1 MRPGAVMPDPAPRSS
16 PSSICVVESPSAAA
30 RLDAAAQFVRAHP
43 PGTEVVIAAAS
54 RQAADDFVRDLAAGR
69 PSPACPEPLDKCS
82 GLPER
87 SRRERARLLLG
98 ESKGAT
104 FGLRR
109 FSLLQLAAFIAT
121 PDLAARGLAPASPL
135 GVEAIATR
143 ATFDACRD
151 NGLVY
156 MAPIA
161 DRPGFPSALCDTI
174 VDLRGAG
181 IAAATLPPSDAC
193 LGDLAG
199 LLARFEAQL
208 DSFRIADVAM
218 LLHVAAAA
226 VREGRSPITR
236 APLLLLDVPVDTD
249 AIARFVSSLTE
260 ACARALIT
268 VPAHDLRTLEWL
280 GTLRNVHQ
288 VQALPP
294 ASTGDGQL
302 VQVQSH
308 LFQLDLAAT
317 PPATGDTITEVDL
330 FSAPGEGREAIEIA
344 RRVLA
349 EARRG
354 TPLDRMAVLV
364 RAPQVYGAL
373 LETAFRRAGIAAWFA
388 RGTKRPDPSGRAF
401 LALLGCALERLS
413 ARRFAEYLSLGEV
426 PDPSDAA
433 ADSPPAIA
441 RWVPADDEL
450 LREPAAIDDAHA
462 GSQDAPIPAP
472 TDDIAGNGRPVVA
485 GTLRAPWRWEE
496 LLVEAAV
503 IGSRDRWKR
512 RLDGLTRD
520 FELRLQEAESEDS
533 DSPRARGIR
542 RDLRNLEHLHTF
554 AMPVIDRL
562 ASLPARARWGEW
574 LDRLGDLAP
583 IVLRRPDRA
592 LAVLAELRPM
602 SQVGPVTL
610 EEVHRVLATHL
621 SQLRHEPPAQRF
633 GAIFVGTPEQ
643 ARGRTFD
650 VVFVPG
656 LAERV
661 FPQRAREDPLL
672 VDDRRRQVAARL
684 PLREDVAQKE
694 RLLLRIAVGA
704 ASRRLHLSYPSMEL
718 AQARARVPS
727 FYALDVERARTGRV
741 PDFEVLSA
749 RAQRSSGARLAWP
762 APADAQA
769 AIDDAERDL
778 SVLARLLHLQ
788 QQDRAAAKGRARF
801 LLAVNPHLARALRA
815 RWSRAQRQWSAA
827 DGLYNPGADARAVLA
842 AHRLRA
848 RPYSVSA
855 LQRFAACPYQFL
867 LGAIHRLE
875 PRAESAWLEQ
885 LDPLQR
891 GEIFHRVQ
899 ADVVRWLLEDDR
911 LRRAVAGLQRHREMG
926 PGPLITGLSRG
937 LAPLSEAAFEA
948 LDRVLDS
955 VADKYYEELA
965 PAIDR
970 VWRSEI
976 EAMRTDLRGWLQRLL
991 DGATDWQPR
1000 HAELGFG
1007 FGPGEGRDPGSIE
1020 SPVTLAGGWQLHGI
1034 VDLVERRAAPGG
1046 VPSAAA
1052 APGCPG
1058 ETLRVTDHKTGR
1070 ARTPE
1075 GVMVGGGEALQPV
1088 LYAMALEIAL
1098 GRPVEAGRLFYCT
1111 LAGRYEERIVPLDAH
1126 ARRSG
1131 REVLEIIDRAVEQG
1145 TLPPAPREGAC
1156 QYCDFRTVCGPD
1168 EERRIARKDQ
1178 RPLADVLYLR
1188 GLR

>member
-1 MRPGAVMPDPAPRSS
+1 MPDPVLRSS
-16 PSSICVVESPSAAA
+16 PSSISIVESPSAAA
-30 RLDAAAQFVRAHP
+30 RLDAAAKFVLASP
-43 PGTEVVIAAAS
+43 PGTEIIIAAAS
-54 RQAADDFVRDLAAGR
+54 RQAADDFMRDLAVG
-69 PSPACPEPLDKCS
+69 S
-82 GLPER
+82 
-87 SRRERARLLLG
+87 
-98 ESKGAT
+98 GAT

-135 GVEAIATR
+135 GVQAIATR
-143 ATFDACRD
+143 AAFDARRD

-161 DRPGFPSALCDTI
+161 DRPGFPAALSDTI

-181 IAAATLPPSDAC
+181 MAAAALPPLDAC

-218 LLHVAAAA
+218 LLDVAAAA
-226 VREGRSPITR
+226 VREGRSSIAR

-249 AIARFVSSLTE
+249 AIARFVSSLTD
-260 ACARALIT
+260 ACARALVT
-268 VPAHDLRTLEWL
+268 VPAHDVRTLEWL
-280 GTLRNVHQ
+280 GTLRNVRQ
-288 VQALPP
+288 VQAPPP
-294 ASTGDGQL
+294 ASTGGGQL

-317 PPATGDTITEVDL
+317 PPAAGDAVAEVDL

-401 LALLGCALERLS
+401 LALLSCALERLS

-426 PDPSDAA
+426 PDPSAA
-433 ADSPPAIA
+433 EGGSPPAIA

-450 LREPAAIDDAHA
+450 LREPAAIGDAHA
-462 GSQDAPIPAP
+462 ESRDATSAVPPN
-472 TDDIAGNGRPVVA
+472 DIAGDSRPVVA
-485 GTLRAPWRWEE
+485 GTLRAPWRWED

-503 IGSRDRWKR
+503 IGSRDRWAR
-512 RLDGLTRD
+512 RLDGLARD
-520 FELRLQEAESEDS
+520 LELRLQAAESEDA

-542 RDLRNLEHLHTF
+542 RDLRNLGHLQAF

-562 ASLPARARWGEW
+562 ATLPARARWGEW

-583 IVLRRPDRA
+583 IVLRRPDRV

-672 VDDRRRQVAARL
+672 VDDRRRRVAARL
-684 PLREDVAQKE
+684 PLREDVAHKE
-694 RLLLRIAVGA
+694 RLLLRVAVGA

-741 PDFEVLSA
+741 PDFEVLAA

-762 APADAQA
+762 APSDAQA
-769 AIDDAERDL
+769 AIDDVERDL
-778 SVLARLLHLQ
+778 SVLAQLLHLQ
-788 QQDRAAAKGRARF
+788 QQDRAAARGRARF

-827 DGLYNPGADARAVLA
+827 DGLYNPGTDARAVLA

-911 LRRAVAGLQRHREMG
+911 PRSAADGAERRRE
-926 PGPLITGLSRG
+926 TAS
-937 LAPLSEAAFEA
+937 EA
-948 LDRVLDS
+948 LDRALDS

-991 DGATDWQPR
+991 DGAADWQPR

-1007 FGPGEGRDPGSIE
+1007 FGPGEGRDPGSIA
-1020 SPVTLAGGWQLHGI
+1020 SPVTLSGGWQLHGI
-1034 VDLVERRAAPGG
+1034 VDLVERRAAPSG
-1046 VPSAAA
+1046 VPGAAA
-1052 APGCPG
+1052 APGWPG

-1126 ARRSG
+1126 ARRTG
-1131 REVLEIIDRAVEQG
+1131 NEVLEIIDRAVEHG